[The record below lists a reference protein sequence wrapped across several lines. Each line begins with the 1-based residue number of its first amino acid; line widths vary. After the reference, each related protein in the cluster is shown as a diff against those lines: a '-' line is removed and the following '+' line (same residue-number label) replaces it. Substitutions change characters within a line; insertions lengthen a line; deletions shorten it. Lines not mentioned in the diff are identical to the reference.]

1 MGKHRIDGPGMV
13 GFIAAATIILTLALA
28 LYTILPK
35 TAQAQGVDEELTIKK
50 SAIVELGS
58 KYLES
63 IADRN
68 KLLDALDEA
77 SKEIRRLQSATNCS

>member
-1 MGKHRIDGPGMV
+1 MGKHRIDGPGIV
-13 GFIAAATIILTLALA
+13 GFIAAATVILVMAVVLWTL
-28 LYTILPK
+28 LPK
-35 TAQAQGVDEELTIKK
+35 TAQASDDVELTIKK

-68 KLLDALDEA
+68 VLIEELNKAQ
-77 SKEIRRLQSATNCS
+77 KEIHRLQSATNCS